1 MSTSDNS
8 DLMAMAISFAWFAA
22 AAWVTLGSD
31 VICRVFKLKP
41 DSLEFHFIGAI
52 LMSVLIVM
60 YYKRIQAET
69 VARAENI

>member
-8 DLMAMAISFAWFAA
+8 DLMAMAISFAWFTA

-31 VICRVFKLKP
+31 VISRLFKLKQ
-41 DSLEFHFIGAI
+41 DSLQFHFIGAI

-60 YYKRIQAET
+60 YYNRIQAEEK
-69 VARAENI
+69 ARAENI